1 MVGEEIP
8 EQRLFPQFLSVFLRF
23 RLKECCLP
31 LLSMR
36 RLLNEFLLWKEF
48 IRLNSQPIVWLSEME
63 GGGEHWGYCL
73 AFALW
78 IFSIPFRYFFHC
90 GRGSAG
96 RSLITCLPF
105 VFALRM
111 HNLFCFVLFF
121 LLICVCFVFYFLMNL
136 KHMIVYLKYIN
147 FSITFFKINLYTIWK
162 YLTKL
167 KKHLELAVKNDDT

>member
-1 MVGEEIP
+1 MLRDFSPYGSFRYRQHSCKYNEFFSTFKYESECAGMGKGEYLLMVGEKIP
-8 EQRLFPQFLSVFLRF
+8 EQCLFPQFLSVFLRF

-73 AFALW
+73 AFVLW
-78 IFSIPFRYFFHC
+78 IFFHSIQIFFHC

-121 LLICVCFVFYFLMNL
+121 C
-136 KHMIVYLKYIN
+136 
-147 FSITFFKINLYTIWK
+147 
-162 YLTKL
+162 
-167 KKHLELAVKNDDT
+167 